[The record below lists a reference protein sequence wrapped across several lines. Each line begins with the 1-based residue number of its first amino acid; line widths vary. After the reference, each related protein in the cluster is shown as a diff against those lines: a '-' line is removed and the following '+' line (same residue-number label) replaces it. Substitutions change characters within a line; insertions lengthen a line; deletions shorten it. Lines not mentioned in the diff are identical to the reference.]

1 MALVFSGLPQL
12 HAVEYKLKGTPPVFV
27 HNRRQRSN
35 SCNNPSNVGFNIPV
49 LDLIL
54 FVQYAVTG

>member
-35 SCNNPSNVGFNIPV
+35 SCNNLQTRGLTFQSW
-49 LDLIL
+49 
-54 FVQYAVTG
+54 T